1 MSDRR
6 QTFPKTIRLTREE
19 LERVQDLLP
28 HFPEASTEAELLR
41 QATLLGLQV
50 LAAQAPD
57 LAGYAP
63 AHLASL
69 LRYRLVGALDL
80 LIDQQAL
87 PALHRLIAEREQRAA
102 LIAREGEAETEE
114 APPIDEVVAEEL
126 SELGTDFLD

>member
-1 MSDRR
+1 MTERR
-6 QTFPKTIRLTREE
+6 TTPKTIRLTREE

-63 AHLASL
+63 AQLASL
-69 LRYRLVGALDL
+69 LRYRIVGALDL

-102 LIAREGEAETEE
+102 LRARENEVETEE
-114 APPIDEVVAEEL
+114 APPIDEAVAEEL